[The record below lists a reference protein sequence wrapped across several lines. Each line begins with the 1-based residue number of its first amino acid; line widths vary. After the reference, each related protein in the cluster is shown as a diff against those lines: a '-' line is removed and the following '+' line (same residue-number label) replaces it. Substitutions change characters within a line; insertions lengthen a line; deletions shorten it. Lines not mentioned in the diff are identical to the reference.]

1 VNPAPAEPVTKPVH
15 PGAILAVLASAQL
28 ILQLDFSIVNVALP
42 DIQNQLGF
50 TNVGL
55 QWVVTGYALTF
66 GSLLL
71 LGGRAGDL
79 FGRRNLLLWGL
90 VLFALTSLASGLA
103 QQPWMLIAAR
113 FLQGASGALVA
124 PSALSLLT
132 TTFAEGPARTRTI
145 GIWQAAAAGGASTG
159 VVFGGLLTQY
169 LSWRAIF
176 LVNLPLVAIM
186 LVFAMRVIPRDRGR
200 PTVRLDYAGAALATA
215 ALALL
220 IFGMS
225 DGEQR
230 GFGSLPTVLALA
242 LAVACG
248 AAFVF
253 VELRVPAPML
263 RFELLTDRIRGL
275 AYLAMFVASG
285 LITAYVYFIS
295 LYLQRVLGYDAALTG
310 LGLIASTITVLT
322 LSIFST
328 RWLAGRVSAP
338 SRVLLGLLA
347 ITIGQLWL
355 SRVHQDGSYFADALP
370 GLVVTAGG
378 AGLLF
383 PAVSILAT
391 SGVARG
397 EQGVAAGLLS
407 TSQQVGAAIGLAV
420 LATIAAA
427 RNSHTGASVVAGY
440 RLSFLVAA
448 LIGAGLLI
456 VLLLGRW
463 RGRRRPR
470 QPDAQLSD

>member
-355 SRVHQDGSYFADALP
+355 SRVHQDGSYFA
-370 GLVVTAGG
+370 
-378 AGLLF
+378 
-383 PAVSILAT
+383 
-391 SGVARG
+391 
-397 EQGVAAGLLS
+397 AGLLS

-456 VLLLGRW
+456 VLLLGRG